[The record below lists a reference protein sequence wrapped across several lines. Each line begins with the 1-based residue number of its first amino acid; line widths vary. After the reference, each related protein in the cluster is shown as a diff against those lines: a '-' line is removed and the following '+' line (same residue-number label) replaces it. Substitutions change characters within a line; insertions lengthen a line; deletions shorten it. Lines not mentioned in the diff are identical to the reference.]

1 MVFRYKYLVQGISD
15 PGGLIKSGS
24 HKQTHLF
31 QRYFSSFDKNSFFAH
46 GIYNFGYRSQSLIVE
61 TRKYSN
67 KNSRLLQIVCR
78 LQCLKE
84 NFEDSVVLHRWLHLI
99 FSSRIINF
107 GYRLDLLFFSPFT
120 ILLTFDWI
128 ILAFGPFA
136 FGPYDEQTGGNIF
149 FHGSHCK
156 DGGPLPLGIHANR
169 SGADIMKNL
178 YFKFVH

>member
-1 MVFRYKYLVQGISD
+1 
-15 PGGLIKSGS
+15 
-24 HKQTHLF
+24 
-31 QRYFSSFDKNSFFAH
+31 
-46 GIYNFGYRSQSLIVE
+46 
-61 TRKYSN
+61 
-67 KNSRLLQIVCR
+67 
-78 LQCLKE
+78 
-84 NFEDSVVLHRWLHLI
+84 
-99 FSSRIINF
+99 
-107 GYRLDLLFFSPFT
+107 
-120 ILLTFDWI
+120 LLTFDWI